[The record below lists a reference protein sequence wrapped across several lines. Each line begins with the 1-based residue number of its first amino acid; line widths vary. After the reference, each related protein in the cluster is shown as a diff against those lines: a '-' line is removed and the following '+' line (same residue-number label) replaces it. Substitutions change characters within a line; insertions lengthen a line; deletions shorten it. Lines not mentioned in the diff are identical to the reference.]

1 MSVSTKQSAMT
12 NIDVLL
18 VSILLYLQAVCP
30 PGCLDCQM
38 CPPLP
43 PLCPVCQN
51 LDMKQMM
58 TSTSVRVTFAR
69 KNTVR
74 FRTVH
79 FYHICRPLSKQ
90 RGRQKKNCRR
100 ISNLPPKSSKD
111 FQPFQ
116 AGHSYRQTTEVQAS
130 KVRNCQSKLRTPSFS
145 EFCEPFCEPL
155 MQANE
160 CIKL

>member
-1 MSVSTKQSAMT
+1 MSVASEQSAMT

-18 VSILLYLQAVCP
+18 VLILLYLQAVCP
-30 PGCLDCQM
+30 PGCLACQM
-38 CPPLP
+38 LPPLP

-79 FYHICRPLSKQ
+79 FYHICRPLSK
-90 RGRQKKNCRR
+90 
-100 ISNLPPKSSKD
+100 
-111 FQPFQ
+111 
-116 AGHSYRQTTEVQAS
+116 
-130 KVRNCQSKLRTPSFS
+130 
-145 EFCEPFCEPL
+145 
-155 MQANE
+155 
-160 CIKL
+160 